1 MVDFQYKDSYGVK
14 DLEEI
19 VRILRAPGGCPWDAE
34 QTHQSIRRNFL
45 EEELGDVLLQVV
57 MHARME
63 QEAGRFDLDGVADGI
78 CKKLIYRH
86 PHVFGDVA
94 VSGTGEVLSNWE
106 ALKRKEKGQATN
118 TDALEAVARALPAL
132 WRAEKVQKKARKAGF
147 DWPDVSGALD
157 KLSEELEELK
167 TAAAEGT
174 NVAEE
179 LGDLLFSAVNAAR
192 FLKVDPEDALNGATD
207 KFIGRFRKVEAQAAA
222 EEGLTDKSVLTVEGI
237 LEFAREAALADVE
250 EAVGR
255 QVRYNTAIA
264 QEGLRGDY
272 GANIGKVLLAT
283 YGDDVKIRAKAM
295 AAAGSDARMNGCGL
309 PVVIVSGSGNQGLT
323 ASLPVVE
330 YAKELGAD
338 WETTLRAVLV
348 SDLITIHLKAEIG
361 RLSAYCGA
369 VSAGCG
375 SGAGIAWL
383 YGREKEPQA
392 LLKDVSHT
400 IVNALAVDS
409 GIVCDGAK
417 ASCAAKIASAVDAG
431 LLGFYMYQ
439 NGQQFRG
446 GDGIISKG
454 VEQTIRNIGL
464 LATQGMRETD
474 REILDIMTT
483 RC

>member
-1 MVDFQYKDSYGVK
+1 MDAVSYQDYVNILKEELVPAMGCTEPIAIAYAAAVLRETLGRPAERMEVEASGNIIKNVK
-14 DLEEI
+14 SVFVPGTGGLRGIPAAAAAGMAAGDPSLDLEVLSQIGEAEQARIREYLAHTPITVKLADSPLIFDILVRAWAGEDSALVRIANYHTHI
-19 VRILRAPGGCPWDAE
+19 VRI
-34 QTHQSIRRNFL
+34 
-45 EEELGDVLLQVV
+45 
-57 MHARME
+57 
-63 QEAGRFDLDGVADGI
+63 
-78 CKKLIYRH
+78 
-86 PHVFGDVA
+86 
-94 VSGTGEVLSNWE
+94 
-106 ALKRKEKGQATN
+106 EK
-118 TDALEAVARALPAL
+118 
-132 WRAEKVQKKARKAGF
+132 
-147 DWPDVSGALD
+147 
-157 KLSEELEELK
+157 
-167 TAAAEGT
+167 
-174 NVAEE
+174 
-179 LGDLLFSAVNAAR
+179 
-192 FLKVDPEDALNGATD
+192 NGAVLKD
-207 KFIGRFRKVEAQAAA
+207 LPVQAAA
-222 EEGLTDKSVLTVEGI
+222 EEGLTDKSVLSVRGI
-237 LEFAREAALADVE
+237 LEFAREADLSDVE
-250 EAVGR
+250 ETLSR
-255 QVRYNTAIA
+255 QIRFNTAIA

-272 GANIGKVLLAT
+272 GANIGQVLLSA

-323 ASLPVVE
+323 ASLPVIE

-338 WETTLRAVLV
+338 QETLYRALLV

-375 SGAGIAWL
+375 SGAGIAYL
-383 YGREKEPQA
+383 YGKDKPEEA

-400 IVNALAVDS
+400 IVNSLAVVS
-409 GIVCDGAK
+409 GMVCDGAK

-454 VEQTIRNIGL
+454 VEETIHNIGL

>member
-1 MVDFQYKDSYGVK
+1 MDATTYQDYVN
-14 DLEEI
+14 
-19 VRILRAPGGCPWDAE
+19 IL
-34 QTHQSIRRNFL
+34 H
-45 EEELGDVLLQVV
+45 EELVPAMGCTEPIAIAYAAAVARQTLGRPAQ
-57 MHARME
+57 RME
-63 QEAGRFDLDGVADGI
+63 VEASGNIIKNVKSVFVPNTGGLRGI
-78 CKKLIYRH
+78 
-86 PHVFGDVA
+86 PAAAAAGMAAGDPA
-94 VSGTGEVLSNWE
+94 LELEVLSSIGEGEQAAIRQYLADTPIAVKLADSPFIFDIAIRAWAGE
-106 ALKRKEKGQATN
+106 DSALVRIVNYHTNIVRVERNGQVLKE
-118 TDALEAVARALPAL
+118 
-132 WRAEKVQKKARKAGF
+132 
-147 DWPDVSGALD
+147 
-157 KLSEELEELK
+157 
-167 TAAAEGT
+167 
-174 NVAEE
+174 
-179 LGDLLFSAVNAAR
+179 
-192 FLKVDPEDALNGATD
+192 
-207 KFIGRFRKVEAQAAA
+207 VEAQAAA

-272 GANIGKVLLAT
+272 GANIGKVLLTT

-454 VEQTIRNIGL
+454 VEETIRNIGL

>member
-1 MVDFQYKDSYGVK
+1 MDAATYQDYVN
-14 DLEEI
+14 
-19 VRILRAPGGCPWDAE
+19 IL
-34 QTHQSIRRNFL
+34 H
-45 EEELGDVLLQVV
+45 EELVPAMGCTEPIAIAYAAAVARQTLGRPAQ
-57 MHARME
+57 RME
-63 QEAGRFDLDGVADGI
+63 VEASGNIIKNVKSVFVPNTGGLRGI
-78 CKKLIYRH
+78 
-86 PHVFGDVA
+86 PAAAAAGMAAGDPA
-94 VSGTGEVLSNWE
+94 LELEVLSSIGEGEQAAIRQYLADTPIAVKLADSPFIFDIAIRAWAGE
-106 ALKRKEKGQATN
+106 DSALVRIVNYHTNIVRVERNGQVLKE
-118 TDALEAVARALPAL
+118 
-132 WRAEKVQKKARKAGF
+132 
-147 DWPDVSGALD
+147 
-157 KLSEELEELK
+157 
-167 TAAAEGT
+167 
-174 NVAEE
+174 
-179 LGDLLFSAVNAAR
+179 
-192 FLKVDPEDALNGATD
+192 
-207 KFIGRFRKVEAQAAA
+207 VEAQAAA

-250 EAVGR
+250 DAVGR

-272 GANIGKVLLAT
+272 GANIGQVLLDT
-283 YGDDVKIRAKAM
+283 YGQDVKIRAKAM

-454 VEQTIRNIGL
+454 VEETIRNIGL

>member
-1 MVDFQYKDSYGVK
+1 MGCTEPIAIAYAAAVARRTLGRPARRVEVEASGNIIKNVK
-14 DLEEI
+14 SVFVPNTGGLRGIPAAAAAGMAAGNPDLELEVLSQIGEAEQAAIRQYLEDTPITVKLAASPFIFDITIRAWAEEESALVRIVNYHTNI
-19 VRILRAPGGCPWDAE
+19 VRIEKNG
-34 QTHQSIRRNFL
+34 Q
-45 EEELGDVLLQVV
+45 VL
-57 MHARME
+57 
-63 QEAGRFDLDGVADGI
+63 
-78 CKKLIYRH
+78 
-86 PHVFGDVA
+86 
-94 VSGTGEVLSNWE
+94 
-106 ALKRKEKGQATN
+106 KE
-118 TDALEAVARALPAL
+118 
-132 WRAEKVQKKARKAGF
+132 
-147 DWPDVSGALD
+147 
-157 KLSEELEELK
+157 
-167 TAAAEGT
+167 
-174 NVAEE
+174 
-179 LGDLLFSAVNAAR
+179 
-192 FLKVDPEDALNGATD
+192 
-207 KFIGRFRKVEAQAAA
+207 VEAQAAA
-222 EEGLTDKSVLTVEGI
+222 EEGLTDKAVLSVEGI
-237 LEFAREAALADVE
+237 LEFARECRLSDVE
-250 EAVGR
+250 EVIDR

-272 GANIGKVLLAT
+272 GANIGQVLLDT
-283 YGDDVKIRAKAM
+283 YGQDVKIRAKAM

-330 YAKELGAD
+330 YAKELGVD
-338 WETTLRAVLV
+338 RETMLRAVMV

-383 YGREKEPQA
+383 YGREKDPA
-392 LLKDVSHT
+392 SLLKDVSHT

-439 NGQQFRG
+439 KGQQFRG

-454 VEQTIRNIGL
+454 VEETIRNIGL

>member
-1 MVDFQYKDSYGVK
+1 MDATTYQDYVN
-14 DLEEI
+14 
-19 VRILRAPGGCPWDAE
+19 IL
-34 QTHQSIRRNFL
+34 H
-45 EEELGDVLLQVV
+45 EELVPAMGCTEPIAIAYAAAVARQTLGRPAQ
-57 MHARME
+57 RME
-63 QEAGRFDLDGVADGI
+63 VEASGNIIKNVKSVFVPNTGGLRGI
-78 CKKLIYRH
+78 
-86 PHVFGDVA
+86 PAAAAAGMAAGDPA
-94 VSGTGEVLSNWE
+94 LELEVLSSIGEEEQAAIRQYLADTPIAVKLADSPFIFDIAIRAWAGE
-106 ALKRKEKGQATN
+106 DSALVRIVNYHTNIVRVERNGQVLKE
-118 TDALEAVARALPAL
+118 
-132 WRAEKVQKKARKAGF
+132 
-147 DWPDVSGALD
+147 
-157 KLSEELEELK
+157 
-167 TAAAEGT
+167 
-174 NVAEE
+174 
-179 LGDLLFSAVNAAR
+179 
-192 FLKVDPEDALNGATD
+192 
-207 KFIGRFRKVEAQAAA
+207 VEAQAAA

-250 EAVGR
+250 DAVGR

-454 VEQTIRNIGL
+454 VEETIRNIGL

>member
-1 MVDFQYKDSYGVK
+1 MDATTYQDYVN
-14 DLEEI
+14 
-19 VRILRAPGGCPWDAE
+19 IL
-34 QTHQSIRRNFL
+34 H
-45 EEELGDVLLQVV
+45 EELVPAMGCTEPIAIAYAAAVARQTLGRPAQ
-57 MHARME
+57 RME
-63 QEAGRFDLDGVADGI
+63 VEASGNIIKNVKSVFVPNTGGLRGI
-78 CKKLIYRH
+78 
-86 PHVFGDVA
+86 PAAAAAGMAAGDPA
-94 VSGTGEVLSNWE
+94 LELEVLSSIGEGEQAAIRQYLADTPIAVKLADSPFIFDIAIRAWAGE
-106 ALKRKEKGQATN
+106 GSALVRIVNYHTNIVRVERNGQVLKE
-118 TDALEAVARALPAL
+118 
-132 WRAEKVQKKARKAGF
+132 
-147 DWPDVSGALD
+147 
-157 KLSEELEELK
+157 
-167 TAAAEGT
+167 
-174 NVAEE
+174 
-179 LGDLLFSAVNAAR
+179 
-192 FLKVDPEDALNGATD
+192 
-207 KFIGRFRKVEAQAAA
+207 VEAQAAA

-454 VEQTIRNIGL
+454 VEETIRNIGL

>member
-1 MVDFQYKDSYGVK
+1 MDATTYQDYVN
-14 DLEEI
+14 
-19 VRILRAPGGCPWDAE
+19 IL
-34 QTHQSIRRNFL
+34 H
-45 EEELGDVLLQVV
+45 EELVPAMGCTEPIAIAYAAAVARQTLGRPAQ
-57 MHARME
+57 RME
-63 QEAGRFDLDGVADGI
+63 VEASGNIIKNVKSVFVPNTGGLRGI
-78 CKKLIYRH
+78 
-86 PHVFGDVA
+86 PAAAAAGMAAGDPA
-94 VSGTGEVLSNWE
+94 LELEVLSSIGEGEQAAIRQYLADTPIAVKLADSPFIFDIAIRAWAGE
-106 ALKRKEKGQATN
+106 DSALVRIVNYHTNIVRVERNGQVLKE
-118 TDALEAVARALPAL
+118 
-132 WRAEKVQKKARKAGF
+132 
-147 DWPDVSGALD
+147 
-157 KLSEELEELK
+157 
-167 TAAAEGT
+167 
-174 NVAEE
+174 
-179 LGDLLFSAVNAAR
+179 
-192 FLKVDPEDALNGATD
+192 
-207 KFIGRFRKVEAQAAA
+207 VEAQAAA

-237 LEFAREAALADVE
+237 LEFAREAALSDVE

-454 VEQTIRNIGL
+454 VEETIRNIGL

>member
-1 MVDFQYKDSYGVK
+1 MDAVSYQDYVNILKEELVPAMGCTEPIAIAYAAAVLRETLGRPAERMEVEASGNIIKNVK
-14 DLEEI
+14 SVFVPGTGGLRGIPAAAAAGMAAGDPSLDLEVLSQIGEAEQARIREYLAHTPITVKLADSPLIFDILVRAWAGEDSALVRIANYHTHI
-19 VRILRAPGGCPWDAE
+19 VRI
-34 QTHQSIRRNFL
+34 
-45 EEELGDVLLQVV
+45 
-57 MHARME
+57 
-63 QEAGRFDLDGVADGI
+63 
-78 CKKLIYRH
+78 
-86 PHVFGDVA
+86 
-94 VSGTGEVLSNWE
+94 
-106 ALKRKEKGQATN
+106 EK
-118 TDALEAVARALPAL
+118 
-132 WRAEKVQKKARKAGF
+132 
-147 DWPDVSGALD
+147 
-157 KLSEELEELK
+157 
-167 TAAAEGT
+167 
-174 NVAEE
+174 
-179 LGDLLFSAVNAAR
+179 
-192 FLKVDPEDALNGATD
+192 NGAVLKD
-207 KFIGRFRKVEAQAAA
+207 LPVQAAA
-222 EEGLTDKSVLTVEGI
+222 EEGLTDKSVLSVRGI
-237 LEFAREAALADVE
+237 LEFARETDLSDVE
-250 EAVGR
+250 ETLSR
-255 QVRYNTAIA
+255 QIRFNTAIA

-272 GANIGKVLLAT
+272 GANIGQVLLSA

-323 ASLPVVE
+323 ASLPVIE

-338 WETTLRAVLV
+338 QETLYRALLV

-375 SGAGIAWL
+375 SGAGIAYL
-383 YGREKEPQA
+383 YGKDKPEEA

-400 IVNALAVDS
+400 IVNSLAVVS
-409 GIVCDGAK
+409 GMVCDGAK

-454 VEQTIRNIGL
+454 VEETIHNIGL

>member
-1 MVDFQYKDSYGVK
+1 MDAATYRDYVN
-14 DLEEI
+14 
-19 VRILRAPGGCPWDAE
+19 IL
-34 QTHQSIRRNFL
+34 H
-45 EEELGDVLLQVV
+45 EELVPAMGCTEPIAIAYAAAVARQTLGRPAQ
-57 MHARME
+57 RME
-63 QEAGRFDLDGVADGI
+63 VEASGNIIKNVKSVFVPNTGGLRGI
-78 CKKLIYRH
+78 
-86 PHVFGDVA
+86 PAAAAAGMAAGDPA
-94 VSGTGEVLSNWE
+94 LELEVLSSIGEGEQAAIRQYLADTPIAVKLADSPFIFDIAIRAWAGE
-106 ALKRKEKGQATN
+106 DSALVRIVNYHTNIVRVERNGQVLKE
-118 TDALEAVARALPAL
+118 
-132 WRAEKVQKKARKAGF
+132 
-147 DWPDVSGALD
+147 
-157 KLSEELEELK
+157 
-167 TAAAEGT
+167 
-174 NVAEE
+174 
-179 LGDLLFSAVNAAR
+179 
-192 FLKVDPEDALNGATD
+192 
-207 KFIGRFRKVEAQAAA
+207 VEAQAAA

-250 EAVGR
+250 DAVGR

-338 WETTLRAVLV
+338 WETTLRAVLI
-348 SDLITIHLKAEIG
+348 SDLVTIHLKAEIG

>member
-1 MVDFQYKDSYGVK
+1 MDAAAYRDYVNILKEELVPAMGCTEPIAIAYAAAVARRTLGRPARRVEVEASGNIIKNVK
-14 DLEEI
+14 SVFVPNTGGLRGIPAAAAAGMAAGNPDLELEVLSQIGEAEQAAIRQYLEDTPITVKLAASPFIFDITIRAWAEEESALVRIVNYHTNI
-19 VRILRAPGGCPWDAE
+19 VRIEKNG
-34 QTHQSIRRNFL
+34 Q
-45 EEELGDVLLQVV
+45 VL
-57 MHARME
+57 
-63 QEAGRFDLDGVADGI
+63 
-78 CKKLIYRH
+78 
-86 PHVFGDVA
+86 
-94 VSGTGEVLSNWE
+94 
-106 ALKRKEKGQATN
+106 KE
-118 TDALEAVARALPAL
+118 
-132 WRAEKVQKKARKAGF
+132 
-147 DWPDVSGALD
+147 
-157 KLSEELEELK
+157 
-167 TAAAEGT
+167 
-174 NVAEE
+174 
-179 LGDLLFSAVNAAR
+179 
-192 FLKVDPEDALNGATD
+192 
-207 KFIGRFRKVEAQAAA
+207 VEAQAAA
-222 EEGLTDKSVLTVEGI
+222 EEGLTDKAVLSVEGI
-237 LEFAREAALADVE
+237 LEFARECRLSDVE
-250 EAVGR
+250 EVIDR

-272 GANIGKVLLAT
+272 GANIGKVLLST

-330 YAKELGAD
+330 YAKELGVD
-338 WETTLRAVLV
+338 RETMLRAVMV

-383 YGREKEPQA
+383 YGREKDPA
-392 LLKDVSHT
+392 SLLKDVSHT

-439 NGQQFRG
+439 KGQQFRG

-454 VEQTIRNIGL
+454 VEETIRNIGL

>member
-1 MVDFQYKDSYGVK
+1 MDAVSYQDYVNILKEELVPAMGCTEPIAIAYAAAVLRETLGRPAERMEVEASGNIIKNVK
-14 DLEEI
+14 SVFVPGTGGLRGIPAAAAAGMAAGDPSLDLEVLSQIGEAEQARIREYLAYTPITVKLADSPLIFDILVRAWAGEDSALVRIANYHTHI
-19 VRILRAPGGCPWDAE
+19 VRI
-34 QTHQSIRRNFL
+34 
-45 EEELGDVLLQVV
+45 
-57 MHARME
+57 
-63 QEAGRFDLDGVADGI
+63 
-78 CKKLIYRH
+78 
-86 PHVFGDVA
+86 
-94 VSGTGEVLSNWE
+94 
-106 ALKRKEKGQATN
+106 EK
-118 TDALEAVARALPAL
+118 
-132 WRAEKVQKKARKAGF
+132 
-147 DWPDVSGALD
+147 
-157 KLSEELEELK
+157 
-167 TAAAEGT
+167 
-174 NVAEE
+174 
-179 LGDLLFSAVNAAR
+179 
-192 FLKVDPEDALNGATD
+192 NGAILKD
-207 KFIGRFRKVEAQAAA
+207 LPVQAAA
-222 EEGLTDKSVLTVEGI
+222 EEGLTDKSALSVRGI
-237 LEFAREAALADVE
+237 LEFAREADLSDVE
-250 EAVGR
+250 ETLSR
-255 QVRYNTAIA
+255 QIRFNTAIA

-272 GANIGKVLLAT
+272 GANIGQVLLSA

-323 ASLPVVE
+323 ASLPVIE

-338 WETTLRAVLV
+338 QETLYRALLV

-375 SGAGIAWL
+375 SGAGIAYL
-383 YGREKEPQA
+383 YGKDKPEEA

-400 IVNALAVDS
+400 IVNSLAVVS
-409 GIVCDGAK
+409 GMVCDGAK

-454 VEQTIRNIGL
+454 VEETIRNIGL

>member
-1 MVDFQYKDSYGVK
+1 MDATTYQDYVN
-14 DLEEI
+14 
-19 VRILRAPGGCPWDAE
+19 IL
-34 QTHQSIRRNFL
+34 H
-45 EEELGDVLLQVV
+45 EELVPAMGCTEPIAIAYAAAVARQTLGRPAQ
-57 MHARME
+57 RME
-63 QEAGRFDLDGVADGI
+63 VEASGNIIKNVKSVFVPNTGGLRGI
-78 CKKLIYRH
+78 
-86 PHVFGDVA
+86 PAAAAAGMAAGDPA
-94 VSGTGEVLSNWE
+94 LELEVLSSIGEGEQAAIRQYLADTPIAVKLADSPFIFDIAIRAWAGE
-106 ALKRKEKGQATN
+106 DSALVRIVNYHTNIVRVERNGQVLKE
-118 TDALEAVARALPAL
+118 
-132 WRAEKVQKKARKAGF
+132 
-147 DWPDVSGALD
+147 
-157 KLSEELEELK
+157 
-167 TAAAEGT
+167 
-174 NVAEE
+174 
-179 LGDLLFSAVNAAR
+179 
-192 FLKVDPEDALNGATD
+192 
-207 KFIGRFRKVEAQAAA
+207 VEAQAAA

-264 QEGLRGDY
+264 QEGLRRDY

-330 YAKELGAD
+330 YAKELGAA

>member
-1 MVDFQYKDSYGVK
+1 MDAILYQDYVNILKEELVPAMGCTEPIAIAYAAAVARQTLGALAERMEVEASGNIIKNVKSVFVPNTGGLRGIPAAAAAGMVAGNPALELEVLSPIEEAEQSAIRQY
-14 DLEEI
+14 LEETPIAVKLAASPFIFDITIRAWAGEESALVRIVNYHTNI
-19 VRILRAPGGCPWDAE
+19 VRIEKNGR
-34 QTHQSIRRNFL
+34 
-45 EEELGDVLLQVV
+45 VL
-57 MHARME
+57 
-63 QEAGRFDLDGVADGI
+63 
-78 CKKLIYRH
+78 
-86 PHVFGDVA
+86 
-94 VSGTGEVLSNWE
+94 
-106 ALKRKEKGQATN
+106 KE
-118 TDALEAVARALPAL
+118 
-132 WRAEKVQKKARKAGF
+132 
-147 DWPDVSGALD
+147 
-157 KLSEELEELK
+157 
-167 TAAAEGT
+167 
-174 NVAEE
+174 
-179 LGDLLFSAVNAAR
+179 
-192 FLKVDPEDALNGATD
+192 
-207 KFIGRFRKVEAQAAA
+207 VEAQAAA
-222 EEGLTDKSVLTVEGI
+222 EEGLTDKSVLSVEGI
-237 LEFAREAALADVE
+237 LEFARECRLSDVE
-250 EAVGR
+250 ETLGR

-264 QEGLRGDY
+264 EEGLRGDY
-272 GANIGKVLLAT
+272 GANIGSVLLAA

-330 YAKELGAD
+330 FAKELGVD
-338 WETTLRAVLV
+338 RETMLRAVLV
-348 SDLITIHLKAEIG
+348 SDLVTIHLKAEIG

-383 YGREKEPQA
+383 YGRHKDPQA

-431 LLGFYMYQ
+431 ILGFTMYQ
-439 NGQQFRG
+439 HGQQFRG
-446 GDGIISKG
+446 GDGIITKG
-454 VEQTIRNIGL
+454 VEETIRNIGL

>member
-1 MVDFQYKDSYGVK
+1 MDAVSYQDYVNILKEELVPAMGCTEPIAIAYAAAVLRETLGRPAERMEVEASGNIIKNVK
-14 DLEEI
+14 SVFVPGTGGLRGIPAAAAAGMAAGDPSLDLEVLSQIGEAEQARIREYLAYTPITVKLADSPLIFDILVRAWAGEDSALVRIANYHTHI
-19 VRILRAPGGCPWDAE
+19 VRI
-34 QTHQSIRRNFL
+34 
-45 EEELGDVLLQVV
+45 
-57 MHARME
+57 
-63 QEAGRFDLDGVADGI
+63 
-78 CKKLIYRH
+78 
-86 PHVFGDVA
+86 
-94 VSGTGEVLSNWE
+94 
-106 ALKRKEKGQATN
+106 EK
-118 TDALEAVARALPAL
+118 
-132 WRAEKVQKKARKAGF
+132 
-147 DWPDVSGALD
+147 
-157 KLSEELEELK
+157 
-167 TAAAEGT
+167 
-174 NVAEE
+174 
-179 LGDLLFSAVNAAR
+179 
-192 FLKVDPEDALNGATD
+192 NGAILKD
-207 KFIGRFRKVEAQAAA
+207 LPVQAAA
-222 EEGLTDKSVLTVEGI
+222 EEGLTDKSVLSVRGI
-237 LEFAREAALADVE
+237 LEFAREADLSDVE
-250 EAVGR
+250 ETLSR
-255 QVRYNTAIA
+255 QIRFNTAIA

-272 GANIGKVLLAT
+272 GANIGQVLLSA

-323 ASLPVVE
+323 ASLPVIE

-338 WETTLRAVLV
+338 QETLHRALLV

-375 SGAGIAWL
+375 SGAGIAYL
-383 YGREKEPQA
+383 YGKDKPEEA

-400 IVNALAVDS
+400 IVNSLAVVS
-409 GIVCDGAK
+409 GMVCDGAK

-454 VEQTIRNIGL
+454 VEETIRNIGL

>member
-1 MVDFQYKDSYGVK
+1 MDAAAYRDYVNILKEELVPAMGCTEPIAIAYAAAVARRTLGRPARRVEVEASGNIIKNVK
-14 DLEEI
+14 SVFVPNTGGLRGIPAAAAAGMAAGNPDLELEVLSQIGEAEQAAIRQYLEDTPITVKLAASPFIFDITIRAWAEEESALVRIVNYHTNI
-19 VRILRAPGGCPWDAE
+19 VRIEKNG
-34 QTHQSIRRNFL
+34 Q
-45 EEELGDVLLQVV
+45 VL
-57 MHARME
+57 
-63 QEAGRFDLDGVADGI
+63 
-78 CKKLIYRH
+78 
-86 PHVFGDVA
+86 
-94 VSGTGEVLSNWE
+94 
-106 ALKRKEKGQATN
+106 KE
-118 TDALEAVARALPAL
+118 
-132 WRAEKVQKKARKAGF
+132 
-147 DWPDVSGALD
+147 
-157 KLSEELEELK
+157 
-167 TAAAEGT
+167 
-174 NVAEE
+174 
-179 LGDLLFSAVNAAR
+179 
-192 FLKVDPEDALNGATD
+192 
-207 KFIGRFRKVEAQAAA
+207 VEAQAAA
-222 EEGLTDKSVLTVEGI
+222 EEGLTDKAVLSVEGI
-237 LEFAREAALADVE
+237 LEFARECRLSDVE
-250 EAVGR
+250 EVIDR

-272 GANIGKVLLAT
+272 GANIGQVLLDT
-283 YGDDVKIRAKAM
+283 YGQDVKIRAKAM

-323 ASLPVVE
+323 AALPVVE
-330 YAKELGAD
+330 YAKELGVD
-338 WETTLRAVLV
+338 RETMLRAVMV

-383 YGREKEPQA
+383 YGREKDPA
-392 LLKDVSHT
+392 SLLKDVSHT

-439 NGQQFRG
+439 KGQQFRG

-454 VEQTIRNIGL
+454 VEETIRNIGL

>member
-1 MVDFQYKDSYGVK
+1 MDAVSYQDYVNILKEELVPAMGCTEPIAIAYAAAVLRETLGRPAERMEVEASGNIIKNVK
-14 DLEEI
+14 SVFVPGTGGLRGIPAAAAAGMAAGDPSLDLEVLSQIGEAEQARIREYLARTPITVRLADSPLIFDILVRAWAGEDSALVRIANYHTHI
-19 VRILRAPGGCPWDAE
+19 VRI
-34 QTHQSIRRNFL
+34 
-45 EEELGDVLLQVV
+45 
-57 MHARME
+57 
-63 QEAGRFDLDGVADGI
+63 
-78 CKKLIYRH
+78 
-86 PHVFGDVA
+86 
-94 VSGTGEVLSNWE
+94 
-106 ALKRKEKGQATN
+106 EK
-118 TDALEAVARALPAL
+118 
-132 WRAEKVQKKARKAGF
+132 
-147 DWPDVSGALD
+147 
-157 KLSEELEELK
+157 
-167 TAAAEGT
+167 
-174 NVAEE
+174 
-179 LGDLLFSAVNAAR
+179 
-192 FLKVDPEDALNGATD
+192 NGAILKD
-207 KFIGRFRKVEAQAAA
+207 LPVQAAA
-222 EEGLTDKSVLTVEGI
+222 EEGLTDKSALSVRGI
-237 LEFAREAALADVE
+237 LEFAREADLSDVE
-250 EAVGR
+250 ETLSR
-255 QVRYNTAIA
+255 QIRFNTAIA

-272 GANIGKVLLAT
+272 GANIGQVLLSA

-323 ASLPVVE
+323 ASLPVIE

-338 WETTLRAVLV
+338 QDTLYRALLV

-375 SGAGIAWL
+375 SGAGIAYL
-383 YGREKEPQA
+383 YGKDKPEEA

-400 IVNALAVDS
+400 IVNSLAVVS
-409 GIVCDGAK
+409 GMVCDGAK

-454 VEQTIRNIGL
+454 VEETIRNIGL

>member
-1 MVDFQYKDSYGVK
+1 MDAILYQDYVNILKEELVPAMGCTEPIAIAYAAAVARQTLGALAERMEVEASGNIIKNVKSVFVPNTGGLRGIPAAAAAGMVAGNPALELEVLSPIEEAEQSAIRQY
-14 DLEEI
+14 LEETPIAVKLAASPFIFDITIRAWAGEESALVRIVNYHTNI
-19 VRILRAPGGCPWDAE
+19 VRIEKNGR
-34 QTHQSIRRNFL
+34 
-45 EEELGDVLLQVV
+45 VL
-57 MHARME
+57 
-63 QEAGRFDLDGVADGI
+63 
-78 CKKLIYRH
+78 
-86 PHVFGDVA
+86 
-94 VSGTGEVLSNWE
+94 
-106 ALKRKEKGQATN
+106 KE
-118 TDALEAVARALPAL
+118 
-132 WRAEKVQKKARKAGF
+132 
-147 DWPDVSGALD
+147 
-157 KLSEELEELK
+157 
-167 TAAAEGT
+167 
-174 NVAEE
+174 
-179 LGDLLFSAVNAAR
+179 
-192 FLKVDPEDALNGATD
+192 
-207 KFIGRFRKVEAQAAA
+207 VEAQAAA
-222 EEGLTDKSVLTVEGI
+222 EEGLTDKSVLSVEGI
-237 LEFAREAALADVE
+237 LEFARECRLSDVE
-250 EAVGR
+250 ETLGR

-264 QEGLRGDY
+264 EEGLRGDY
-272 GANIGKVLLAT
+272 GANIGSVLLAA

-330 YAKELGAD
+330 YAKELGVD
-338 WETTLRAVLV
+338 RETMLRAVMV

-383 YGREKEPQA
+383 YGRHKDPQA

-431 LLGFYMYQ
+431 ILGFTMYQ
-439 NGQQFRG
+439 HGQQFRG
-446 GDGIISKG
+446 GDGIITKG
-454 VEQTIRNIGL
+454 VEETIRNIGL

>member
-1 MVDFQYKDSYGVK
+1 MDAATYRDYVN
-14 DLEEI
+14 
-19 VRILRAPGGCPWDAE
+19 IL
-34 QTHQSIRRNFL
+34 H
-45 EEELGDVLLQVV
+45 EELVPAMGCTEPIAIAYAAAVARQTLGRPAQ
-57 MHARME
+57 RME
-63 QEAGRFDLDGVADGI
+63 VEASGNIIKNVKSVFVPNTGGLRGI
-78 CKKLIYRH
+78 
-86 PHVFGDVA
+86 PAAAAAGMAAGDPA
-94 VSGTGEVLSNWE
+94 LELEVLSSIGEGEQDAIRQYLADTPIAVKLADSPFIFDIAIRAWAGE
-106 ALKRKEKGQATN
+106 DSALVRIVNYHTNIVRVERNGQVLKE
-118 TDALEAVARALPAL
+118 
-132 WRAEKVQKKARKAGF
+132 
-147 DWPDVSGALD
+147 
-157 KLSEELEELK
+157 
-167 TAAAEGT
+167 
-174 NVAEE
+174 
-179 LGDLLFSAVNAAR
+179 
-192 FLKVDPEDALNGATD
+192 
-207 KFIGRFRKVEAQAAA
+207 VEAQAAA
-222 EEGLTDKSVLTVEGI
+222 EEGLTDKSVLTVKGI

-454 VEQTIRNIGL
+454 VEETIRNIGL

>member
-1 MVDFQYKDSYGVK
+1 MDAVSYQDYVNILKEELVPAMGCTEPIAIAYAAAVLRETLGRPAERMEVEASGNIIKNVK
-14 DLEEI
+14 SVFVPGTGGLRGIPAAAAAGMAAGDPSLDLEVLSQIGEAEQARIREYLACTPITVKLADSPLIFDILVRAWAGEDSALVRIANYHTHI
-19 VRILRAPGGCPWDAE
+19 VRI
-34 QTHQSIRRNFL
+34 
-45 EEELGDVLLQVV
+45 
-57 MHARME
+57 
-63 QEAGRFDLDGVADGI
+63 
-78 CKKLIYRH
+78 
-86 PHVFGDVA
+86 
-94 VSGTGEVLSNWE
+94 
-106 ALKRKEKGQATN
+106 EK
-118 TDALEAVARALPAL
+118 
-132 WRAEKVQKKARKAGF
+132 
-147 DWPDVSGALD
+147 
-157 KLSEELEELK
+157 
-167 TAAAEGT
+167 
-174 NVAEE
+174 
-179 LGDLLFSAVNAAR
+179 
-192 FLKVDPEDALNGATD
+192 NGAILKD
-207 KFIGRFRKVEAQAAA
+207 LPVQAAA
-222 EEGLTDKSVLTVEGI
+222 EEGLTDKSALSVRGI
-237 LEFAREAALADVE
+237 LEFAREADLSDVE
-250 EAVGR
+250 ETLSR
-255 QVRYNTAIA
+255 QIRFNTAIA

-272 GANIGKVLLAT
+272 GANIGQVLLSA

-323 ASLPVVE
+323 ASLPVIE

-338 WETTLRAVLV
+338 QDTLYRALLV

-375 SGAGIAWL
+375 SGAGIAYL
-383 YGREKEPQA
+383 YGKDKPEEA

-400 IVNALAVDS
+400 IVNSLAVVS

-431 LLGFYMYQ
+431 ILGFTMYQ
-439 NGQQFRG
+439 QGQQFRG

-454 VEQTIRNIGL
+454 VEETIHNIGL

>member
-1 MVDFQYKDSYGVK
+1 MDAILYQDYVNILKEELVPAMGCTEPIAIAYAAAVARQTLGALAERMEVEASGNIIKNVKSVFVPNTGGLRGIPAAAAAGMAAGNPALELEVLSPIEEAEQSAIRQY
-14 DLEEI
+14 LEETPIAVKLAASPFIFDITIRAWAGEESALVRIVNYHTNI
-19 VRILRAPGGCPWDAE
+19 VRIEKNGR
-34 QTHQSIRRNFL
+34 
-45 EEELGDVLLQVV
+45 VL
-57 MHARME
+57 
-63 QEAGRFDLDGVADGI
+63 
-78 CKKLIYRH
+78 
-86 PHVFGDVA
+86 
-94 VSGTGEVLSNWE
+94 
-106 ALKRKEKGQATN
+106 KE
-118 TDALEAVARALPAL
+118 
-132 WRAEKVQKKARKAGF
+132 
-147 DWPDVSGALD
+147 
-157 KLSEELEELK
+157 
-167 TAAAEGT
+167 
-174 NVAEE
+174 
-179 LGDLLFSAVNAAR
+179 
-192 FLKVDPEDALNGATD
+192 
-207 KFIGRFRKVEAQAAA
+207 VEAQAAA
-222 EEGLTDKSVLTVEGI
+222 EEGLTDKSVLSVEGI
-237 LEFAREAALADVE
+237 LEFARECRLSDVE
-250 EAVGR
+250 ETLGR

-264 QEGLRGDY
+264 EEGLRGDY
-272 GANIGKVLLAT
+272 GANIGSVLLAA

-330 YAKELGAD
+330 FAKELGVD
-338 WETTLRAVLV
+338 RETMLRAVLV
-348 SDLITIHLKAEIG
+348 SDLVTIHLKAEIG

-383 YGREKEPQA
+383 YGRHKDPQA

-431 LLGFYMYQ
+431 ILGFTMYQ
-439 NGQQFRG
+439 HGQQFRG
-446 GDGIISKG
+446 GDGIITKG
-454 VEQTIRNIGL
+454 VEETIRNIGL